1 MTRRS
6 NYTWST
12 SGGTMDSHESQNS
25 PQDLENNSASNSVT
39 TAVDDPV
46 EVTASTSDTGN
57 HTAEAQP
64 SDTRPTEVEQLLT
77 TMHGALKDLAEH
89 FTSTVNHIGSLLSSQ
104 GHTSQGSAEAEPQAA
119 VEVAEAEPA
128 AEVEATAAADMVDA
142 EPAAEAEPVA
152 AAEVGEAEAPA
163 EVEVASPEV
172 AEVEASAEAEIG
184 DEPAAE

>member
-1 MTRRS
+1 
-6 NYTWST
+6 
-12 SGGTMDSHESQNS
+12 MDSHESQNS

-64 SDTRPTEVEQLLT
+64 SDTQPTESDTKPTEVEQLLT

-104 GHTSQGSAEAEPQAA
+104 GHTSQGSAEAEPPAA
-119 VEVAEAEPA
+119 VEVAAAEPA
-128 AEVEATAAADMVDA
+128 AEVEAPAEAEMVDV
-142 EPAAEAEPVA
+142 EPAAETEIA
-152 AAEVGEAEAPA
+152 AAEVGEA
-163 EVEVASPEV
+163 
-172 AEVEASAEAEIG
+172 
-184 DEPAAE
+184 